1 MSRRRPV
8 RCQTGTAGALRQ
20 AIGHKCCQKRFT
32 AAYCRLQTGHTTASA
47 AVYLSLI
54 WSVETPRL
62 HPVAGAQ
69 RFFTAHPPPADF
81 SDTNKE
87 MTMNLTVSS
96 PTPPAS
102 IPAAAPAGPALK
114 WMWAAIGALG
124 VSVLA
129 LGATLVM
136 QNRAPAA
143 ADAAA
148 PATLA
153 AAPRTPESEIIE
165 EKRAQAPVAPAQSA
179 MNGGANYRPQT
190 GGSAGRSG
198 DMSGGMAPGGV
209 AQPVRAAA
217 PVCRSCGRVES
228 VQAVQQAAPAT
239 GVGAVAGGVLG
250 AVVGN
255 QIGKGSGRT
264 AATVLGAVGGGYVG
278 HKVEERTRTHTVY
291 QVAVRMED
299 GSLRHFQRAEPTA
312 VGTPVVLQGKGFR
325 VDQGG
330 SARAADPYAQ
340 PQPQPGAVRVSDTY

>member
-1 MSRRRPV
+1 
-8 RCQTGTAGALRQ
+8 
-20 AIGHKCCQKRFT
+20 
-32 AAYCRLQTGHTTASA
+32 
-47 AVYLSLI
+47 
-54 WSVETPRL
+54 
-62 HPVAGAQ
+62 
-69 RFFTAHPPPADF
+69 
-81 SDTNKE
+81 
-87 MTMNLTVSS
+87 MNLTVSS

-165 EKRAQAPVAPAQSA
+165 EKRAQAPVAPVQNA
-179 MNGGANYRPQT
+179 MNSGANYRPQT

-198 DMSGGMAPGGV
+198 DMAGGMAPGGA

-255 QIGKGSGRT
+255 QIGKGNGRT
-264 AATVLGAVGGGYVG
+264 AATVLGAVGGGYAG
-278 HKVEERTRTHTVY
+278 HQIEKRTRTQTTY
-291 QVAVRMED
+291 QVRVRMED
-299 GSLRHFQRAEPTA
+299 GSSRVFTRAQPPA

-325 VDQGG
+325 VADE
-330 SARAADPYAQ
+330 RAMPQAQQ
-340 PQPQPGAVRVSDTY
+340 PQPQYQTVSQPGYVAMQQ

>member
-1 MSRRRPV
+1 
-8 RCQTGTAGALRQ
+8 
-20 AIGHKCCQKRFT
+20 
-32 AAYCRLQTGHTTASA
+32 
-47 AVYLSLI
+47 
-54 WSVETPRL
+54 
-62 HPVAGAQ
+62 
-69 RFFTAHPPPADF
+69 
-81 SDTNKE
+81 
-87 MTMNLTVSS
+87 MNLTVSS

-102 IPAAAPAGPALK
+102 ISAAAPAGPALK
-114 WMWAAIGALG
+114 WMWAAIGVLG

-153 AAPRTPESEIIE
+153 AAPRTPGSEIIE
-165 EKRAQAPVAPAQSA
+165 QKRAQAPVASAQSA
-179 MNGGANYRPQT
+179 MNSGANYRPQP

-198 DMSGGMAPGGV
+198 DMSGSMAPGGV

-325 VDQGG
+325 ADQGG

>member
-1 MSRRRPV
+1 
-8 RCQTGTAGALRQ
+8 
-20 AIGHKCCQKRFT
+20 
-32 AAYCRLQTGHTTASA
+32 
-47 AVYLSLI
+47 
-54 WSVETPRL
+54 
-62 HPVAGAQ
+62 
-69 RFFTAHPPPADF
+69 
-81 SDTNKE
+81 
-87 MTMNLTVSS
+87 MNLTVP
-96 PTPPAS
+96 PTTALAPGA
-102 IPAAAPAGPALK
+102 PAAAGPALK
-114 WMWAAIGALG
+114 WMWAAIGVLG

-129 LGATLVM
+129 LGATLVW
-136 QNRAPAA
+136 QQRAPAEVV
-143 ADAAA
+143 A
-148 PATLA
+148 PAPLA
-153 AAPRTPESEIIE
+153 AAPRTPESEIID
-165 EKRAQAPVAPAQSA
+165 EKRPQGLIQPAQSA
-179 MNGGANYRPQT
+179 MNSGASSRLQPGAGDGAPRAAEMVGGGQGAPR
-190 GGSAGRSG
+190 GAG
-198 DMSGGMAPGGV
+198 P

-291 QVAVRMED
+291 EVAVRMED

-340 PQPQPGAVRVSDTY
+340 PQPGAVRVSDTY

>member
-1 MSRRRPV
+1 
-8 RCQTGTAGALRQ
+8 
-20 AIGHKCCQKRFT
+20 
-32 AAYCRLQTGHTTASA
+32 
-47 AVYLSLI
+47 
-54 WSVETPRL
+54 
-62 HPVAGAQ
+62 
-69 RFFTAHPPPADF
+69 
-81 SDTNKE
+81 
-87 MTMNLTVSS
+87 MNLTVSS

-114 WMWAAIGALG
+114 WMWAAIGVLG

-165 EKRAQAPVAPAQSA
+165 EKRAQAPVAPAQNATNS
-179 MNGGANYRPQT
+179 GANYRPQT
-190 GGSAGRSG
+190 GGNAGRSG
-198 DMSGGMAPGGV
+198 DMAPGGA

-278 HKVEERTRTHTVY
+278 HKVEERTRTHTAY

-340 PQPQPGAVRVSDTY
+340 PQPGTVRVSDTY

>member
-1 MSRRRPV
+1 
-8 RCQTGTAGALRQ
+8 
-20 AIGHKCCQKRFT
+20 
-32 AAYCRLQTGHTTASA
+32 
-47 AVYLSLI
+47 
-54 WSVETPRL
+54 
-62 HPVAGAQ
+62 
-69 RFFTAHPPPADF
+69 
-81 SDTNKE
+81 
-87 MTMNLTVSS
+87 MNLTVSS

-114 WMWAAIGALG
+114 WMWAAIGVLG

-165 EKRAQAPVAPAQSA
+165 EKRAQAPVAPTQSA
-179 MNGGANYRPQT
+179 MNSGANYRPQP
-190 GGSAGRSG
+190 GG
-198 DMSGGMAPGGV
+198 MSGGMAPGGV

-278 HKVEERTRTHTVY
+278 HKVEEHTRTHTVY

-340 PQPQPGAVRVSDTY
+340 PQPGAVRVSDTY

>member
-1 MSRRRPV
+1 
-8 RCQTGTAGALRQ
+8 
-20 AIGHKCCQKRFT
+20 
-32 AAYCRLQTGHTTASA
+32 
-47 AVYLSLI
+47 
-54 WSVETPRL
+54 
-62 HPVAGAQ
+62 
-69 RFFTAHPPPADF
+69 
-81 SDTNKE
+81 
-87 MTMNLTVSS
+87 MNLTVSS

-102 IPAAAPAGPALK
+102 IPAAAPVGSTMK
-114 WMWAAIGALG
+114 WMWAAIGVLG

-198 DMSGGMAPGGV
+198 GMAPGGV
-209 AQPVRAAA
+209 AQPVSAAA